1 MFCNAVR
8 RLVLTAILTTTA
20 AIAACGR
27 DMPVGPVSIGDS
39 SIGASSD
46 LVSPMGI
53 TQLQVGQSLALPAP
67 SGFSRNRNYEWASD
81 NPSVIVVNSSGV
93 VYAVGPGAVT
103 ITASSAGVAQQY
115 VVSVQG
121 PSVIGYTLTPKTG
134 TPLPPGATRQFVPEV
149 LWSDGA
155 PRSAITAWELPLGG
169 GSISQLGAF
178 TAGSMAGTFLVVAH
192 CVCGLVDSAF
202 VEVSEPAQLQKLTI
216 SPKSVTLAPGEER
229 QFTVSANWSTGATD
243 APPVVWSASGGS
255 VSAGGVYVAPGEAGS
270 YRVVVR
276 HAGGV
281 ASDTAVVTIA
291 SNGSGGGGDNA
302 GDGDDTPKFPD
313 PSLPVP
319 TWEISRD
326 FNSGPLGAKAERT
339 PDGFDDVA
347 GRSVYSDSLS
357 YEGGRAARLSIDSG
371 ATGWGHWGGALYFPS
386 VMRRGHHLWLNL
398 YVYIPS
404 DFVIKTPGVGILKFL
419 RIHTVNASGD
429 NAGYDDVYINDD
441 GTTGSQFRFI
451 KEGQDIWYRFG
462 ANQSLTR
469 DRWHRFTVHYS
480 FDSKPRAQGG
490 DSFVQIWQNGDLI
503 LDEDRVKTLS
513 GADHRA
519 DYFLLF
525 TYWNGSSPRTQSVW
539 VDDIK
544 LADNMP
550 DWAKGLPGI
559 RR

>member
-1 MFCNAVR
+1 MFCNTVR

-27 DMPVGPVSIGDS
+27 DMPVGPVSIGGS

-93 VYAVGPGAVT
+93 VYAVGPGAAT

-149 LWSDGA
+149 WWSDGA

-243 APPVVWSASGGS
+243 APPVVWSATGGS

-281 ASDTAVVTIA
+281 AADTAVVTVNSVNSPPQLPPPGGTA
-291 SNGSGGGGDNA
+291 EPFFADDFDNGKFNSRDGFTWKSGVKISSERSYSGDYSMKFPYKA
-302 GDGDDTPKFPD
+302 TPLGDDSSAEQRFD
-313 PSLPVP
+313 MGRYLP
-319 TWEISRD
+319 E
-326 FNSGPLGAKAERT
+326 
-339 PDGFDDVA
+339 
-347 GRSVYSDSLS
+347 
-357 YEGGRAARLSIDSG
+357 
-371 ATGWGHWGGALYFPS
+371 
-386 VMRRGHHLWLNL
+386 LWIE
-398 YVYIPS
+398 YMIYIPS
-404 DFVIKTPGVGILKFL
+404 NFRHRVDLPSNDKFIMVWKDTYGSL
-419 RIHTVNASGD
+419 SGTWQI
-429 NAGYDDVYINDD
+429 GWEYD
-441 GTTGSQFRFI
+441 R
-451 KEGQDIWYRFG
+451 
-462 ANQSLTR
+462 
-469 DRWHRFTVHYS
+469 
-480 FDSKPRAQGG
+480 
-490 DSFVQIWQNGDLI
+490 NGDTESHGRFMSSRW
-503 LDEDRVKTLS
+503 DEDYVTSSGVWPEPAPLNRMKLISKTGPLVI
-513 GADHRA
+513 GQ
-519 DYFLLF
+519 
-525 TYWNGSSPRTQSVW
+525 WNSVRLHFKAASSPRGEDGVSELW
-539 VDDIK
+539 VNGKVVFSYFKGRFHNFNANDPVAALRNGYFMGWANSGFDEQTDFFIDDVRFYSIS
-544 LADNMP
+544 
-550 DWAKGLPGI
+550 PGW
-559 RR
+559 